1 MNNNSTPG
9 ELIPVS
15 DFMTTSVVTANE
27 NQSVRDVCKLMYNRK
42 VGSVVILT
50 NAKGPETNSDKNNGG
65 SHWYSYRK
73 GLRTSNRIF

>member
-42 VGSVVILT
+42 VGSVVIL
-50 NAKGPETNSDKNNGG
+50 KNIKELKASSIRRMGQ
-65 SHWYSYRK
+65 Y
-73 GLRTSNRIF
+73 